1 MGPPKVCFEHQM
13 SWSSIF
19 EKAFSVLISFK
30 ILVGNVP
37 HSILGRCCV
46 GISFFPS
53 LFFLLLTQKLGENG
67 WNSNWRAFSFVFTKV
82 HLRKHIADL
91 LHFILHRNLSVTSV
105 KKVCCQNGIPHTLR
119 DELTCGSFQLSICRL
134 TITRIVFKISW
145 YWRWQKISSFSPNLK
160 KKEKIRSWRKSF
172 EACQILKQKFPNA
185 SDFELKFLQRVTF
198 WKRVSF

>member
-1 MGPPKVCFEHQM
+1 MGPPKVCFAHQM

-82 HLRKHIADL
+82 HFEKHIADL

-134 TITRIVFKISW
+134 NITRIVFKISW

-160 KKEKIRSWRKSF
+160 NKRKSDLGEKVLKLVRF
-172 EACQILKQKFPNA
+172 WNKNFPTRQILN
-185 SDFELKFLQRVTF
+185 
-198 WKRVSF
+198 